1 MEIPTSF
8 HLMGHQWTVIHV
20 PGMIRDPGDGDEC
33 RGLCQFDQLTI
44 QINTAQPDSMVLHTF
59 MHEVMHAVFWALGR
73 GEVSDESVV
82 DSVGGA
88 LAQVLA
94 SME

>member
-1 MEIPTSF
+1 MLLELRLRPY
-8 HLMGHQWTVIHV
+8 HV
-20 PGMIRDPGDGDEC
+20 WWNILSEVD
-33 RGLCQFDQLTI
+33 LTELK
-44 QINTAQPDSMVLHTF
+44 ADHD
-59 MHEVMHAVFWALGR
+59 AVFWALGR